1 MIFKRMKKDVELN
14 GEPLP
19 LHLTGEDGEVWME
32 FPGEVVAASRQ
43 AINRMMRTEP
53 FPQCLSTISA
63 VRQEGVTY
71 LSRAIGTVLAE
82 DMMERVCVLELN
94 WWWPADY
101 PSIMVNRP
109 GIAEVLKGNATLE
122 EAIMPTSME
131 NLALIPAGNAAGD
144 QISKF
149 SGSDHLQEIIIALSE
164 QYDHLILDLPSV
176 ITTSDAI
183 PLAALGTGLCL
194 IVRQGV
200 TPPQRVQTAL
210 DDLDHLKI
218 MGVILNQVNI
228 STPSFIL
235 NYIAQD

>member
-1 MIFKRMKKDVELN
+1 MSF
-14 GEPLP
+14 
-19 LHLTGEDGEVWME
+19 
-32 FPGEVVAASRQ
+32 Q
-43 AINRMMRTEP
+43 
-53 FPQCLSTISA
+53 
-63 VRQEGVTY
+63 
-71 LSRAIGTVLAE
+71 
-82 DMMERVCVLELN
+82 
-94 WWWPADY
+94 
-101 PSIMVNRP
+101 
-109 GIAEVLKGNATLE
+109 
-122 EAIMPTSME
+122 
-131 NLALIPAGNAAGD
+131 
-144 QISKF
+144 
-149 SGSDHLQEIIIALSE
+149 SE